1 MDRGLIFRLYRELKK
16 LNNNKT
22 VKKWAKNRNGHSS
35 RDEIQMANRHLK
47 KCLGLLVIREM

>member
-22 VKKWAKNRNGHSS
+22 VKKWAKDRNGDSS